1 MKWYLAGILAALL
14 VDMHAVP
21 ADACGIK
28 LVIKTQT
35 PRKAVAR
42 SSNPSHLLL
51 LGTPPHRLERELAA
65 AGHDVEVEPSVG
77 AAKLAS
83 YAVVVVDAKQ
93 ADEARAKFPAAVVI
107 VRSGDVTADISTVES
122 QVARR
127 PVRAGDSRPVVAAA
141 GARRPIATGPAQTRP
156 VAVKEPGEAPPAIKE
171 PVTAPAVKEP
181 ATAPAVKEPTP
192 APTPPRVATTAPP
205 PPEQPPPVKEPPS
218 RPAQVKPP
226 GQVQRAE
233 AGAREVYF
241 SLNSA
246 SIANRKGLLDRTARW
261 LTQSADV
268 HVVIEGHADPTG
280 THEGNMILSQHRAE
294 AVRDYLVSAGIDS
307 ARMEVVPFGDTRLKY
322 GKADGRNRRVAIEPK
337 P

>member
-1 MKWYLAGILAALL
+1 MKWYLAGVLAACL

-51 LGTPPHRLERELAA
+51 LGTPPHRLERELSA
-65 AGHDVEVEPSVG
+65 AGHDVEVEPTVA
-77 AAKLAS
+77 AAKQSS

-122 QVARR
+122 QVTRK
-127 PVRAGDSRPVVAAA
+127 PVRAGESRPVVAAA
-141 GARRPIATGPAQTRP
+141 GARQPIAAGPTQPRPI
-156 VAVKEPGEAPPAIKE
+156 AVKEPGEAPPSARE
-171 PVTAPAVKEP
+171 PAPVKEP
-181 ATAPAVKEPTP
+181 AA
-192 APTPPRVATTAPP
+192 TPPRVATTVPPPVEAPP
-205 PPEQPPPVKEPPS
+205 PAREPPAREPPARQPPTVKQPT
-218 RPAQVKPP
+218 PAAP
-226 GQVQRAE
+226 RAE
-233 AGAREVYF
+233 TGFREVYF

-246 SIANRKGLLDRTARW
+246 SIASKKGTLDKTARW
-261 LTQSADV
+261 LSESADV

-294 AVRDYLVSAGIDS
+294 AVRDYLVSHGIDQS
-307 ARMEVVPFGDTRLKY
+307 RMEVVPYGDTRLKY
-322 GKADGRNRRVAIEPK
+322 GRTDGRNRRVAVEPK